1 MIQTKIN
8 DKLYRLQADEGEVIT
23 LKGNRY
29 FTDITDRCVLADDL
43 DKYEEA
49 PKEDILPYTKEQ
61 YDEKVR
67 ELIRQHY
74 DVDKEFEVL
83 HDTLNAFITP
93 APMSDTED
101 TAYTSV
107 LEKYAAYDAY
117 VKECKVKAKELLSN
131 G

>member
-8 DKLYRLQADEGEVIT
+8 DKLYRLQTDEGKVIT

-83 HDTLNAFITP
+83 HDTLNALVNP
-93 APMSDTED
+93 APISDED
-101 TAYTSV
+101 TDNTILQKYT
-107 LEKYAAYDAY
+107 AYD
-117 VKECKVKAKELLSN
+117 VCIKKCKAEAKELLSN

>member
-8 DKLYRLQADEGEVIT
+8 DKLYRLQADEGKVIT

-74 DVDKEFEVL
+74 DVDQEFEVL
-83 HDTLNAFITP
+83 HDTLNTLINP
-93 APMSDTED
+93 APISDED
-101 TAYTSV
+101 IDNTI
-107 LEKYAAYDAY
+107 LQKYAIYDAY
-117 VKECKVKAKELLSN
+117 VKECKVKAKRTSN
-131 G
+131 